1 MASIIQVSFY
11 THIDMFRINKST
23 KAHLNLGK
31 DTSTEAIQ
39 NFNFV
44 KNRNIE
50 KIQYFDEL
58 GAYSSSKDK
67 HLRVDKKI
75 HSPSRIQN

>member
-1 MASIIQVSFY
+1 MSPIQVSLY

-23 KAHLNLGK
+23 KAHLNWGK
-31 DTSTEAIQ
+31 DTATVAIQ

-50 KIQYFDEL
+50 KIHYFDEL
-58 GAYSSSKDK
+58 GAYSSFKNK
-67 HLRVDKKI
+67 HLRVD
-75 HSPSRIQN
+75 